1 MSLVA
6 SEGCQRVSG
15 DLLVIVAAAGVITS
29 VHTRKKFNVPDHK
42 AEGSVKS
49 SQQRKVLVMPE
60 DSLARE
66 N

>member
-1 MSLVA
+1 M
-6 SEGCQRVSG
+6 
-15 DLLVIVAAAGVITS
+15 VIVAAAGVITS
-29 VHTRKKFNVPDHK
+29 VHTRKKFNMPDHK
-42 AEGSVKS
+42 AEASVKS